1 MTDEIV
7 REIVDVYLV
16 KCEKGALALCS
27 EQESKNYIKLGKE
40 KNLNVTTKKI
50 TTNLN
55 RANEI
60 GTNLFKINYPCKTK
74 DELVSFRNKLIKEWI
89 SRCESIKNC
98 NKKIV
103 WSKVAEKHK
112 ITVDSPDEFSQS
124 IMDKL
129 EYCY

>member
-1 MTDEIV
+1 MNDEIV

-16 KCEKGALALCS
+16 KCEKGTLALCS

-60 GTNLFKINYPCKTK
+60 GNNLFKINYPCKTRE
-74 DELVSFRNKLIKEWI
+74 ELIGFRNKLVLEWI
-89 SRCESIKNC
+89 RRCESIKNC

-103 WSKVAEKHK
+103 WRKVAEKHN
-112 ITVDSPDEFSQS
+112 ISVETPEEFAQS
-124 IMDKL
+124 ISDKL
-129 EYCY
+129 EYIY